1 MICKG
6 DNLFNTLFTSFQEL
20 VDAILEKGPQFKEL
34 EYMNALKL
42 LFKSK
47 PGYKS
52 QSLDEHLNRLSNIL
66 GDVGVVV

>member
-1 MICKG
+1 M
-6 DNLFNTLFTSFQEL
+6 
-20 VDAILEKGPQFKEL
+20 DAILEKGPQFKEL

-47 PGYKS
+47 PGHKT
-52 QSLDEHLNRLSNIL
+52 QPLDEHLNRLSNIL